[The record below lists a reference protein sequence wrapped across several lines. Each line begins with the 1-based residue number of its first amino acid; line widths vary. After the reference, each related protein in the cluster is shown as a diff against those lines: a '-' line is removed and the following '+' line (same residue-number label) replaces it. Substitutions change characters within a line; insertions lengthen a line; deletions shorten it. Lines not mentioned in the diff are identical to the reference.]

1 MEALD
6 QIKQKMNELL
16 RELDS
21 PLVLQMASH
30 LQSGKMLR
38 SKLILNI
45 AKTNQESI
53 LLCAIIEMIQN
64 ASLLHDDVIDNS
76 LVRRN
81 KPSLNALSGD
91 KNAIML
97 GDVLYSK
104 AFCELT
110 QFSTTFPKIPQI
122 VSSAVS
128 TLAIGEIMDV
138 ALGESFNED
147 EEKYLKMIECKTASL
162 IEASATAAA
171 ILAGYNEDEVN
182 CFKLYGRNLGVA
194 FQIVDD
200 ILDLTQD
207 EKTLG
212 KPALSDFKE
221 GKTTLP
227 IIYLYKTLDSYQQEK
242 LKSLFKKELS
252 LEDKIWLQ
260 TSLQESGAIKKSM
273 DLAKN
278 LGKSGIE
285 AIYNKNCDKLTQI
298 MQQMIDREF

>member
-1 MEALD
+1 ME
-6 QIKQKMNELL
+6 QIKQKMNKLL
-16 RELDS
+16 EELDS
-21 PLVLQMASH
+21 SLVLKMASH

-45 AKTNQESI
+45 TKTNEESI

-64 ASLLHDDVIDNS
+64 ASLLHDDVIDNA
-76 LVRRN
+76 LMRRN

-104 AFCELT
+104 AFCELIHFAKNYP
-110 QFSTTFPKIPQI
+110 QIPKII
-122 VSSAVS
+122 AGAVS

-138 ALGESFNED
+138 ALGESFNEN
-147 EEKYLKMIECKTASL
+147 EEEYLKMIEYKTASL
-162 IEASATAAA
+162 IEASATSSA
-171 ILAGYNEDEVN
+171 ILAGFNENEVN
-182 CFKLYGRNLGVA
+182 CFKLYGKNLGIA

-200 ILDLTQD
+200 ILDLTQN

-212 KPALSDFKE
+212 KPVFSDFKE

-227 IIYLYKTLDSYQQEK
+227 LIYLYKSLNTEDKEK
-242 LKSLFKKELS
+242 LKSLFKKDLNTQE
-252 LEDKIWLQ
+252 KAW
-260 TSLQESGAIKKSM
+260 LQESLHKSGAIQKSM